1 MHKGTAPSEL
11 CGLLKQRKVDK
22 DVKVGAGPG
31 GGVGEKGVGVEMM
44 ACMEFQKNQ

>member
-1 MHKGTAPSEL
+1 MHKGTALTEL

-31 GGVGEKGVGVEMM
+31 GGMGEKGVGVEMI
-44 ACMEFQKNQ
+44 ACMEFPKNQ